1 MKNILGSKI
10 FGNKNMQ
17 VPNYVKLYK
26 YAEIEFTFKNELNKS
41 EDREN
46 ELRQRDE
53 KQKKI
58 EAMLSKRKQL
68 MVYNNNYIIL
78 TGRFPNRKT
87 HENAFNIL
95 YKVSCP
101 TSSSKCY

>member
-26 YAEIEFTFKNELNKS
+26 YAVIEFTFKNELNKS

-53 KQKKI
+53 K
-58 EAMLSKRKQL
+58 
-68 MVYNNNYIIL
+68 
-78 TGRFPNRKT
+78 
-87 HENAFNIL
+87 
-95 YKVSCP
+95 
-101 TSSSKCY
+101 

>member
-53 KQKKI
+53 KQKK
-58 EAMLSKRKQL
+58 
-68 MVYNNNYIIL
+68 
-78 TGRFPNRKT
+78 NRG
-87 HENAFNIL
+87 NAQ
-95 YKVSCP
+95 
-101 TSSSKCY
+101 